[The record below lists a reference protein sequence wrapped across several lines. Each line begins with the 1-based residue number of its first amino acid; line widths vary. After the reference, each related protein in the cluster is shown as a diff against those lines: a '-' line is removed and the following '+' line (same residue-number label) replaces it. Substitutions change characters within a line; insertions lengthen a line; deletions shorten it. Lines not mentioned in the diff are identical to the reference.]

1 MDVGWI
7 GVLAQII
14 LLLLII
20 IISVVYIFFHIRY
33 RYWKRRGVHYEKPF
47 LFFGNLRYVMRKSF
61 WEMFNELRKKNK
73 RDYYGIFLAWQPTLV
88 VQTPEYVRKI
98 LVKDYDH
105 FENRLCYSSLQ
116 SDPLGSLNLFTLK
129 APLWSTM
136 RHELSPMFTSKR
148 LKMLTDLMNVNAKE
162 LVLKIKREN
171 VDKNEPANLKELL
184 SMYTSD
190 TVGYTVFGIYV
201 SALNDPSSPLW
212 YITRHMVKWTF
223 WRGFEFTM
231 IFFIPYLA
239 KVLRLTFFSDP
250 ATDYVKK
257 LFWDTVNERKA
268 AGKLSDKDLVH
279 HLLQMKQNLKL
290 PADADSDLAENLM
303 MAQAAVFILG
313 SIETSSTTISYCLHE
328 LAHHPEIQETL
339 YQEIDEAF
347 KRAGKDVLN
356 YDELMEL
363 KYLTACIHE
372 TLRKYPPTPHLDR
385 CCTKDYQL
393 NDNLLIEAGTPVFVN
408 VIGIHYNEEYYPEP
422 EKWNP
427 ERMMNMSDNDN
438 RNYTFIPFGE
448 GPHFCIG
455 KRYGLMQIRACLS
468 QMVHKFKFAPTPE
481 EPYEINPDPYS
492 VLLAPKSGGRVK
504 FISR

>member
-239 KVLRLTFFSDP
+239 KVLRYDSFFS
-250 ATDYVKK
+250 
-257 LFWDTVNERKA
+257 
-268 AGKLSDKDLVH
+268 
-279 HLLQMKQNLKL
+279 
-290 PADADSDLAENLM
+290 
-303 MAQAAVFILG
+303 
-313 SIETSSTTISYCLHE
+313 
-328 LAHHPEIQETL
+328 
-339 YQEIDEAF
+339 
-347 KRAGKDVLN
+347 
-356 YDELMEL
+356 
-363 KYLTACIHE
+363 
-372 TLRKYPPTPHLDR
+372 
-385 CCTKDYQL
+385 
-393 NDNLLIEAGTPVFVN
+393 
-408 VIGIHYNEEYYPEP
+408 
-422 EKWNP
+422 
-427 ERMMNMSDNDN
+427 
-438 RNYTFIPFGE
+438 
-448 GPHFCIG
+448 
-455 KRYGLMQIRACLS
+455 
-468 QMVHKFKFAPTPE
+468 
-481 EPYEINPDPYS
+481 
-492 VLLAPKSGGRVK
+492 
-504 FISR
+504 